1 MRDAEHTI
9 LLVDDE
15 AAILRALQRLFR
27 REGYHIL
34 TAESGRQALDVLAN
48 ASDPVSL
55 IISDQ
60 RMPKMSGAEF
70 LEQSRDIVPDAM
82 RFLLTAY
89 SDVDAV
95 IASIN
100 RGEVQRYLTKP
111 WNDQDLL
118 LQTREAI
125 EQVEL
130 RRENRRLL
138 GLTRAQNE
146 ELQQFNRQLEDK
158 VAARTREIEDKNKEL
173 EENLFNTVRAFAA
186 LLNVNTPAL
195 AEHSRRVSRSARAMA
210 VALGLS
216 KGEVDDV
223 EIAGLLHDMAKIGYP
238 RKLLD
243 NHTNLWSSDDTDRY
257 RQHPIEGQQTV
268 QFISRLERVG
278 DYIRSHHEYC
288 DGTGFPDGLKQDGI
302 PLGARLI
309 AVANTYDR
317 MVYAA
322 TDEQRRG
329 KAHRASVIGHQDRST
344 GAQRV
349 EAALDYLKEQAGRR
363 FDSEVV
369 DCFINDAA
377 SHLPAAERIIEL
389 PLAKLRPGM
398 RLGRDL
404 YSTNGSFLLSQ
415 GTVISAAHVVKLKY
429 MHVKE
434 LCADII
440 PVVPEDASGSGKDPS

>member
-1 MRDAEHTI
+1 MTDAEHTI

-27 REGYHIL
+27 RESYRIL
-34 TAESGRQALDVLAN
+34 TAESGPQALDALA
-48 ASDPVSL
+48 ATPEPVSL

-60 RMPKMSGAEF
+60 RMPKMNGAEF
-70 LEQSRDIVPDAM
+70 LEQSRAIAPDAM
-82 RFLLTAY
+82 RFLLTGY
-89 SDVDAV
+89 SDLDAV
-95 IASIN
+95 IASVN
-100 RGEVQRYLTKP
+100 RGEIQRYLTKP
-111 WNDQDLL
+111 WNDQELL
-118 LQTREAI
+118 LQTRQAI

-138 GLTRAQNE
+138 DLTKAQNE

-158 VAARTREIEDKNKEL
+158 VTARTREIEDKNKEL
-173 EENLFNTVRAFAA
+173 EENLFNSVRAFAA
-186 LLNVNTPAL
+186 LLKVNTPTL
-195 AEHSRRVSRSARAMA
+195 AEHSRRVSRSARRMA
-210 VALGLS
+210 VALQLS

-243 NHTNLWSSDDTDRY
+243 NHTSLWSSDDTDRY
-257 RQHPIEGQQTV
+257 RQHPAEGQQTV

-278 DYIRSHHEYC
+278 DFIRSHHEYC
-288 DGTGFPDGLKQDGI
+288 DGSGFPDGLKQDAI

-309 AVANTYDR
+309 AVVNTYDR
-317 MVYAA
+317 MVRMGAN
-322 TDEQRRG
+322 DKRDV
-329 KAHRASVIGHQDRST
+329 KALHPSLQGHLGRST
-344 GAQRV
+344 ETQRI

-363 FDSEVV
+363 FDPEVV
-369 DCFINDAA
+369 DCFINNAS

-404 YSTNGSFLLSQ
+404 YATTGSFLLSQ
-415 GTVISAAHVVKLKY
+415 GTVISAAHVVKLKF
-429 MHVKE
+429 MRVKE
-434 LCADII
+434 FCADTI
-440 PVVPEDASGSGKDPS
+440 PVIPEGASNSIKELS